1 MLMFLLEQSFNF
13 LVLLLNMCTQIA
25 QSVPLYCEF
34 DPAVKSKQLLYN

>member
-13 LVLLLNMCTQIA
+13 LVLLLNMCTQIT